1 MTLHCSTHQYLLVNE
16 VPTAE
21 NITQLVQQ
29 MTQKFAIS
37 MVYNTLYN
45 FRKATLFIESK

>member
-1 MTLHCSTHQYLLVNE
+1 MILHCSTNQYLLVNE

-29 MTQKFAIS
+29 IS
-37 MVYNTLYN
+37 AEVCYING
-45 FRKATLFIESK
+45 IQHSI

>member
-1 MTLHCSTHQYLLVNE
+1 MTLHCSNNQYLLVNE

-29 MTQKFAIS
+29 IS
-37 MVYNTLYN
+37 TEVCYFNG
-45 FRKATLFIESK
+45 IQHSI